1 MSLTYH
7 HLHVGTL
14 PVRLVLDEDTE
25 TARPGVVGRDL
36 VGARDVSSEL
46 VHQDPVQDGGALAQ
60 RTLRVPHYGGEGG
73 QVADKY
79 FVMLLLLSNI

>member
-1 MSLTYH
+1 MIKTYH
-7 HLHVGTL
+7 NLHKGAL
-14 PVRLVLDEDTE
+14 SVRLVLDEDTE

-60 RTLRVPHYGGEGG
+60 GTLRVPHYGGEGG

-79 FVMLLLLSNI
+79 FRNIIIIV

>member
-25 TARPGVVGRDL
+25 TARPCVVGRDL
-36 VGARDVSSEL
+36 VGARNVSSEL

-60 RTLRVPHYGGEGG
+60 GTLRVPHNGGEGG

-79 FVMLLLLSNI
+79 FRNIIIIV